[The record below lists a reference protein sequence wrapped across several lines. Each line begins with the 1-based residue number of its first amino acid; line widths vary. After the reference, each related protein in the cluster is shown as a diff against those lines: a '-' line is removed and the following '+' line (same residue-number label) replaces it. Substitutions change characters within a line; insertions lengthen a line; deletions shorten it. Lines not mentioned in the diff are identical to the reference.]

1 MSIQNLNRLI
11 LALGVLYLSCLPTHG
26 QDLSFHNLEEVLRYA
41 NVNAPE
47 QKLRVMQESQ
57 QKLAPRIS
65 RGELLPTV
73 RAYSTWDNYLQ
84 LPVQLLPSEAVGGE
98 PGTFT
103 EIRFGTQYQLNLGL
117 EASIP
122 LFDPELWNKVKA
134 DRLRSQMSISDL
146 AAQAQGWTEEIAR
159 GYYQFLLHEES
170 LILAKQRFHLS
181 DSIYR
186 LSEFAFEAGELE
198 PLPFQRIKAEALAA
212 QNALAKQQKQKDL
225 AGASLRRLIGAE
237 ENLVQFTEKIRDV
250 ILSEQITDYELST
263 LPEWKKSEYAV
274 SMSEQAWKQ
283 SKASHLPKLTANGQF
298 YRQTLGN
305 NFNLDDASSFE
316 VGVIG
321 LSLNWNLFQ
330 GNQKRLKTKTAYLD
344 WQIAQEQLQLTQQKL
359 AEEKSKLEIELEQN
373 QRVVTGYIPLLELYS
388 ENFRIAGLQWAEG
401 QIPTDE
407 LLQVEQEWILQQ
419 QEYLIALA
427 DLFTSKALLFI
438 RNQSY
443 SENP

>member
-1 MSIQNLNRLI
+1 MSIRKSNRFL
-11 LALGVLYLSCLPTHG
+11 LALGVFYLSCHPTHG
-26 QDLSFHNLEEVLRYA
+26 QEISLHNLEEVLRFA
-41 NVNAPE
+41 NAHASE

-57 QKLAPRIS
+57 QELAPRIS
-65 RGELLPTV
+65 RGELLPSV
-73 RAYSTWDNYLQ
+73 RAYGTWDNYLQ

-146 AAQAQGWTEEIAR
+146 AAQEQGWAEEIAR
-159 GYYQFLLHEES
+159 VYYQFLLHEES
-170 LILAKQRFHLS
+170 LILARQRFFLS

-186 LSEFAFEAGELE
+186 LSEFAFDAGEME

-225 AGASLRRLIGAE
+225 AGTSLLRLIGAE
-237 ENLVQFTEKIRDV
+237 ENLIQFTEKIRDLP
-250 ILSEQITDYELST
+250 LSEQIADYELST
-263 LPEWKKSEYAV
+263 LPEWKKSEYSVA
-274 SMSEQAWKQ
+274 MSEQAWKQ
-283 SKASHLPKLTANGQF
+283 SRASHLPKLAANGKF
-298 YRQTLGN
+298 YQQTLGN
-305 NFNLDDASSFE
+305 SLNLSDASSFE

-330 GNQKRLKTKTAYLD
+330 GSQKRLKTKTAYLD
-344 WQIAQEQLQLTQQKL
+344 WQIAQEQQQLTQQILTEERAKL
-359 AEEKSKLEIELEQN
+359 QIELEQN
-373 QRVVTGYIPLLELYS
+373 QRVVTGYVPLLELYS
-388 ENFRIAGLQWAEG
+388 ENFRIAGLQWVEG

-407 LLQVEQEWILQQ
+407 LLQVEREWILQQ